1 MIKGLLF
8 DYGGTIDT
16 NGLHWAVVLKDSY
29 QKFNIQ
35 VPDDLFAKAYAFGER
50 SLAINPII
58 KPSHIFYDVLR
69 LKVEQQFVFM
79 REHGFNTDEAN
90 IELIAGYCNQ
100 FAKET
105 VERAKPVL
113 RGLSAEYPMVMV
125 SNFYGNLNAVLENF
139 GIRELFLDVVESAV
153 VGVRK
158 PNPEIYQLGVD
169 SLGLKAEECLVIG
182 DSFSKDIN
190 PAKEIGCRTIWLKGQ
205 GWEDGRVNN
214 SGSTTVRSD
223 IEIQDFTEIKNCIS
237 TLN

>member
-16 NGLHWAVVLKDSY
+16 NGLHWAVVLRDSY

-35 VPDDLFAKAYAFGER
+35 VPDELFAKAYAFGER

-69 LKVEQQFVFM
+69 LKVGQQFAFM
-79 REHGFNTDEAN
+79 REQGFAIDTAH
-90 IELIAGYCNQ
+90 IELIAGHCNQ

-105 VERAKPVL
+105 VERAKPL
-113 RGLSAEYPMVMV
+113 LQELAADYPLVMV

-139 GIRELFLDVVESAV
+139 GIRELFRDVVESAV

-158 PNPEIYQLGVD
+158 PDPQIYQLGVN
-169 SLGLKAEECLVIG
+169 SLGMKAGECLVIG
-182 DSFSKDIN
+182 DSFSKDIR

-205 GWEDGRVNN
+205 GWEDGGVSN
-214 SGSTTVRSD
+214 SGSETVSSD
-223 IEIQDFTEIKNCIS
+223 IEIKDFAEIKNCIS